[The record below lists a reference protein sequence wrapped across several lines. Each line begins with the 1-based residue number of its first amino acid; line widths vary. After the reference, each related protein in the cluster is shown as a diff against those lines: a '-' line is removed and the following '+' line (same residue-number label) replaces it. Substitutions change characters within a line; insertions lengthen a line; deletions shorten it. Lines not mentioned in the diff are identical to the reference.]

1 MRLKIMSDLHLELRA
16 MTCDDDREDFDVLV
30 LAGDIHSH
38 THGLVWARKTYP
50 GKRIVYVPG
59 NHEFYGSHY
68 QGLLKELRS
77 KALELGIDFLNN
89 NSVLVED
96 VCFMGTILWTDF
108 MLNGISMR
116 GAAMNEARLSMY
128 DYKDIRY
135 SHMGYMTP
143 MHTAQL
149 HTECKHWL
157 EKELSQYAGYQCVVV
172 THHCPHPNSVPERY
186 RGDLLTPAFTSN
198 LEPLILRHQP
208 RLWIHGHTHDALD
221 YMVGNTRIVCN
232 PRGYSGEAVVFNPS
246 LIVEV

>member
-1 MRLKIMSDLHLELRA
+1 MRCKIMSDLHLEGRSLS
-16 MTCDDDREDFDVLV
+16 CGDDIDTFDILI

-59 NHEFYGSHY
+59 NHEFYGAHY

-89 NSVLVED
+89 NTVIIED
-96 VCFMGTILWTDF
+96 VCIMGTILWTDF
-108 MLNGISMR
+108 KLNGMHLRGDAMR
-116 GAAMNEARLSMY
+116 EARQCMY

-135 SHMGYMTP
+135 SHMGYLTP

-149 HTECKHWL
+149 HAECKIWL
-157 EKELSQYAGYQCVVV
+157 VNELQKYEGYQRVVV

-186 RGDLLTPAFTSN
+186 KGDLLTPAFTSN
-198 LEPLILRHQP
+198 LEDIILKYQP
-208 RLWIHGHTHDALD
+208 NLWVHGHTHDVLD
-221 YMVGNTRIVCN
+221 YQVGNTRIVCN
-232 PRGYSGEAVVFNPS
+232 PRGYPNENVVFNS
-246 LIVEV
+246 NFIVTI